1 MYWAFSTTMRALVR
15 WPLVLALSFLL
26 ADGFLSPASA
36 RDWKPTAKAK
46 ALNYSQIVDDRGNG
60 ELIFM
65 WWVVPQIFDE
75 NHAETKHLL
84 DKNVLIAVA
93 HAHFATDGTVTF
105 DAIDSLHADD
115 TDGTP
120 LELFH
125 ESDMPPVVAGAI
137 ATFKSVLRGTVG
149 AMGKGS
155 IFSHSKAEPRGP
167 APRVACLLNSP
178 ARPIPG
184 TRRSPAARRPDRY
197 ERQDSR

>member
-1 MYWAFSTTMRALVR
+1 MYWAFSTTMRASVR
-15 WPLVLALSFLL
+15 WPLVLTLSILL
-26 ADGFLSPASA
+26 AVGFLSPASA

-46 ALNYSQIVDDRGNG
+46 ALYYSQIVDDRGNG

-125 ESDMPPVVAGAI
+125 ESDMPPAVAGAI

-149 AMGKGS
+149 AMGKGMH
-155 IFSHSKAEPRGP
+155 FFAFKGGTAR
-167 APRVACLLNSP
+167 ACAKGRLSAQFAGETYTWDTP
-178 ARPIPG
+178 FPG
-184 TRRSPAARRPDRY
+184 CPQA
-197 ERQDSR
+197 